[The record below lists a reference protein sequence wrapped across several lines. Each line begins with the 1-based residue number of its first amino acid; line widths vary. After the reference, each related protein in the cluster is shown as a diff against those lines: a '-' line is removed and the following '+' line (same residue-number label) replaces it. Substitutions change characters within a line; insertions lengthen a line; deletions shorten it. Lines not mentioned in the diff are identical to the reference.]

1 MPCEDKAAAE
11 RIAALAVHRLPP
23 RKTETTNETEERRMD
38 DRPTRSI
45 QPTAGVTLTPARIPS
60 RTGRDWGAVVEAFLA
75 CSESCMVVEA
85 TGVKNATSIY
95 ASLSPAAKGKPI
107 LVTVRNNKC
116 YLVRKGVTK

>member
-1 MPCEDKAAAE
+1 M
-11 RIAALAVHRLPP
+11 
-23 RKTETTNETEERRMD
+23 N

-45 QPTAGVTLTPARIPS
+45 QPTPGVTLTPTRMPS

-75 CSESCMVVEA
+75 SGEVCMVVEA
-85 TGVKNATSIY
+85 TGVKNASSIY

-107 LVTVRNNKC
+107 TVTIRNGKC